1 MATAKDAILDT
12 MRELGL
18 EVSSEFV
25 PLSRSRNAGKKSPT
39 LNWRVTL
46 TKAGRPVLT
55 TDYSA
60 GSAHAPSYQRP
71 ATADSAAAVRYECE
85 HGRPD
90 REGWVGAK
98 GRGPILPDPVDV
110 LYSLVSD
117 ASVLDYPTFE
127 AWAGAWDF
135 DPDSR
140 RAEGIYRECLEL
152 ALRLR
157 GAVGEEGV
165 RKLAEATEGY

>member
-1 MATAKDAILDT
+1 MSLAEKMGALAALPH
-12 MRELGL
+12 E
-18 EVSSEFV
+18 
-25 PLSRSRNAGKKSPT
+25 
-39 LNWRVTL
+39 
-46 TKAGRPVLT
+46 LT
-55 TDYSA
+55 TLDREESTRRGWNPYA
-60 GSAHAPSYQRP
+60 LGQYLR

-127 AWAGAWDF
+127 AWAGEWDF

-157 GAVGEEGV
+157 GAVGEEGI